1 MAHIGIRLSDQEKEM
16 LEESAQQNDLTISQ
30 ILRKLIRKYLGE
42 QNNGWKRSQ
51 LARFKNCSMRS
62 HQWRSQLFAK

>member
-1 MAHIGIRLSDQEKEM
+1 MAHIGVRLSDQEKEK

-42 QNNGWKRSQ
+42 QNNG
-51 LARFKNCSMRS
+51 
-62 HQWRSQLFAK
+62 

>member
-1 MAHIGIRLSDQEKEM
+1 MAHIGVRLSDQEKEM

-42 QNNGWKRSQ
+42 QNNG
-51 LARFKNCSMRS
+51 
-62 HQWRSQLFAK
+62 

>member
-42 QNNGWKRSQ
+42 QNNG
-51 LARFKNCSMRS
+51 
-62 HQWRSQLFAK
+62 

>member
-1 MAHIGIRLSDQEKEM
+1 MAHIGVRLSDQEKEM

-42 QNNGWKRSQ
+42 SKDGR
-51 LARFKNCSMRS
+51 RD
-62 HQWRSQLFAK
+62 